1 MATATQTVVGSVE
14 MVPDGYVSLSSFGA
28 RKSGR
33 NGRGTDRYEWLL
45 DAYQNGKID
54 AVKVM
59 RTVRERSGAV
69 FVNREQAWE
78 VIAKREAGRE
88 RERPADLFSSDSR
101 NDSAS
106 ILSRIDAIA
115 EHLQSISRGIDRLC
129 ELKAAEPWQA
139 NG

>member
-1 MATATQTVVGSVE
+1 MATVTQTVVGSVE
-14 MVPDGYVSLSSFGA
+14 MVPDGYVALSSFGA

-45 DAYQNGKID
+45 DAYQSGRID

-59 RTVRERSGAV
+59 RTVRDGSGPV
-69 FVNREQAWE
+69 FINKEQAWE
-78 VIAKREAGRE
+78 LIAKREAGRD

-101 NDSAS
+101 GDFLTICMRMES
-106 ILSRIDAIA
+106 IA

-129 ELKAAEPWQA
+129 ELKAAEPWQT